1 MRMRPTVQVI
11 PILFHSKADSGE
23 PVCPYQINSIAR
35 FHLPV
40 RRPSTGRF
48 RIFIICCHC
57 TEKKT
62 ILFKAHFPALW
73 EELDAAWRGHV
84 LAFLAE

>member
-11 PILFHSKADSGE
+11 PILFQSETDSGE
-23 PVCPYQINSIAR
+23 PVCPCQINSIAR

-48 RIFIICCHC
+48 RIFICCHR

-62 ILFKAHFPALW
+62 ILFKAYFPAFW
-73 EELDAAWRGHV
+73 EELDAAWRGHI
-84 LAFLAE
+84 LGFLAE